1 MMTKLLQLPNLKPL
15 IMKTKHYG
23 FLAFFMILS
32 ILSISVKAEDLRK
45 IVSLSG
51 YWKFSIGDDSKWANP
66 SYDDSGWDQISVPGK
81 WEDQGYNDYNG
92 YAWYRKTF
100 KVNGIPAN
108 TTIYLMM
115 GRIDD
120 ADVVYLNGKEVGRNG
135 TFPPNFVT
143 AYDRIRK
150 YIIPADYLKE
160 GSDNVIS
167 VKVYDT
173 YGDGGIVDGPAGI
186 YYDEDNEL
194 LSLNLNGSWKFQT
207 GDNKSWKAPEYN
219 DEAWKT
225 INVPATWESQGYED
239 YDGYAWYRLKFT
251 LPHDFNKGELY
262 LSLGK
267 IDDIDDVYLN
277 GEHIGNVYDLRKRA
291 YYNSNWEWT
300 IPRTYKIREGLLNR
314 NGSNTI
320 AVRVYDGQGLGGI
333 YEGPIGIMT
342 ADNYH
347 IYKKKHHSDSYSYSY
362 KSFWGF
368 VYDVI
373 FNNDNSNEEDK

>member
-1 MMTKLLQLPNLKPL
+1 
-15 IMKTKHYG
+15 MKTKHYR
-23 FLAFFMILS
+23 FFAFYVILS
-32 ILSISVKAEDLRK
+32 ILSISLKADDLRK

-66 SYDDSGWDQISVPGK
+66 SYDDSGWDQITVPGK

-100 KVNGIPAN
+100 KVNGLPEN
-108 TTIYLMM
+108 TTIYLRL

-120 ADVVYLNGKEVGRNG
+120 VDVVYLNGKELGRNG

-143 AYDRIRK
+143 AYDRERK
-150 YIIPADYLKE
+150 YVIPAEYLKK
-160 GSDNVIS
+160 GSDNVIC

-173 YGDGGIVDGPAGI
+173 YADGGITDGPTGI

-194 LSLNLNGSWKFQT
+194 LSLNLNGAWKFQT
-207 GDNKSWKAPEYN
+207 GDNKGWKAPEFN
-219 DEAWKT
+219 DEAWKS
-225 INVPATWESQGYED
+225 INVPSTWESQGYED
-239 YDGYAWYRLKFT
+239 YDGYAWYRIKFNV
-251 LPHDFNKGELY
+251 PQNFNTGDLY

-267 IDDIDDVYLN
+267 IDDIDNVYLN
-277 GEHIGNVYDLRKRA
+277 GEHIGNVYDLRKKSWVGVI
-291 YYNSNWEWT
+291 NTGWEWT
-300 IPRTYKIREGLLNR
+300 MPRTYKIPESLLNR
-314 NGSNTI
+314 NGTNTI
-320 AVRVYDGQGLGGI
+320 AVRVYDEQGLGGI

-368 VYDVI
+368 IYDVI
-373 FNNDNSNEEDK
+373 FNNDNSNEED

>member
-1 MMTKLLQLPNLKPL
+1 MYNELINTL
-15 IMKTKHYG
+15 IMKKIIRKLLT
-23 FLAFFMILS
+23 FFMLFIILC
-32 ILSISVKAEDLRK
+32 LSASAEDLRK

-51 YWKFSIGDDSKWANP
+51 LWKFSIGDDSKWANP
-66 SYDDSGWDQISVPGK
+66 SYDDSGWDQITVPGK
-81 WEDQGYNDYNG
+81 WEEQGYNDYNG

-100 KVNGIPAN
+100 KVNDIPEK
-108 TTIYLMM
+108 TIIYLML

-120 ADVVYLNGKEVGRNG
+120 ADVVYLNGKEIGRNG

-143 AYDRIRK
+143 AYDRLRK
-150 YIIPADYLKE
+150 YVIPADCLKE

-167 VKVYDT
+167 IKVYDT
-173 YGDGGIVDGPAGI
+173 YADGGIVEGPTGI

-194 LSLNLNGSWKFQT
+194 LSLNLDGSWKFQT
-207 GDNKSWKAPEYN
+207 GDNKSWKAPESN
-219 DEAWKT
+219 DETWKT
-225 INVPATWESQGYED
+225 INVPSTWESQGYED

-251 LPHDFNKGELY
+251 LPANIDKGELY

-277 GEHIGNVYDLRKRA
+277 GEHIGNVYDLRRRS
-291 YYNSNWEWT
+291 YYNSGWEYSMR
-300 IPRTYKIREGLLNR
+300 RTYKIPETLLNR

-347 IYKKKHHSDSYSYSY
+347 IYKKKHHSDSFNSFSYG
-362 KSFWGF
+362 SFWRYVF
-368 VYDVI
+368 DVI
-373 FNNDNSNEEDK
+373 FNNDNSNEED